1 MNSANRKPLSLVCIL
16 DTSDSMNIDAVKDS
30 KDKESHG
37 FSRLD
42 LVRHSIN
49 TLIEFMNEG
58 DDLTLITFN
67 TGAQCILQTTK
78 MNNAGKKMAE
88 QRMKDLEGQGTTNI
102 WEGLR
107 LSL

>member
-1 MNSANRKPLSLVCIL
+1 MNSANRKPVSLVCIL

-49 TLIEFMNEG
+49 TLIEFMN
-58 DDLTLITFN
+58 
-67 TGAQCILQTTK
+67 
-78 MNNAGKKMAE
+78 
-88 QRMKDLEGQGTTNI
+88 
-102 WEGLR
+102 
-107 LSL
+107 